1 MLSAI
6 EMDDPTDLRAV
17 ASSIIDSNRYMTLAT
32 ADEQGSPW
40 ASPVWYAPVG
50 YRSFLWVSSPEA
62 RHSRNLA
69 ARPQLAIVIFD
80 SHEAGGWKALY
91 MSASAEQL
99 TEVDEAIEIF
109 SRRGEAQGLR
119 AVDTE
124 RRVAPGPP
132 SPLPRHGVGAVRP
145 RRARPAP
152 PRRPHLAR
160 AAAVALAC
168 PPNGLIE
175 NSSSAAP
182 VCH

>member
-1 MLSAI
+1 
-6 EMDDPTDLRAV
+6 MDDPTDLRAV

-69 ARPQLAIVIFD
+69 VRPQLAIVIFD

-91 MSASAEQL
+91 MSAVAEQL
-99 TEVDEAIEIF
+99 TDVDEAIEIF

-119 AVDTE
+119 RWTLEDVLSPARHRLYRATASEQFVLDEHDQRLPVDLT
-124 RRVAPGPP
+124 
-132 SPLPRHGVGAVRP
+132 
-145 RRARPAP
+145 
-152 PRRPHLAR
+152 
-160 AAAVALAC
+160 
-168 PPNGLIE
+168 
-175 NSSSAAP
+175 
-182 VCH
+182 